1 MTRAMIAAA
10 HRVKFD
16 YYEKGRRISAT
27 PPFIPTSDAVVRE
40 KLEAEVAGKAAE

>member
-27 PPFIPTSDAVVRE
+27 PFIPTSDAVVRE